1 MNEQQQR
8 HAIQDIAQKTGL
20 PEGEVKL
27 RFDSALAEL
36 RSSATVEDYLIVL
49 ACKRVRDSLRSAP
62 YIPSKLQQSES
73 RAPLITD

>member
-8 HAIQDIAQKTGL
+8 HAIQDIAQKTGV

-27 RFDSALAEL
+27 RFDTALAEL
-36 RSSATVEDYLIVL
+36 QPAATVEDYLIVL
-49 ACKRVRDSLRSAP
+49 AGKRVRDSLRRVP
-62 YIPSKLQQSES
+62 YMPGRFQQSES